1 MTTFE
6 KVSESTLRITRTYAA
21 PRDLVFQAWTNPEM
35 LIKWWGTS
43 NADTAPVA
51 DIDLRVGGRYRLGM
65 KGPDSDHVNIV
76 GGTYREVRAPGK
88 LVFTWVWEHP
98 GQGDAPPPQ
107 ADAGSVVSPGETLV
121 TIEFHD
127 IGNQTELVLTHEYF
141 PDTNMRDEHSK
152 GWTGALTQLSS
163 LLEGGER

>member
-1 MTTFE
+1 MRSGPRESWFLPGSGSIPV
-6 KVSESTLRITRTYAA
+6 KVMLR
-21 PRDLVFQAWTNPEM
+21 L
-35 LIKWWGTS
+35 
-43 NADTAPVA
+43 
-51 DIDLRVGGRYRLGM
+51 
-65 KGPDSDHVNIV
+65 
-76 GGTYREVRAPGK
+76 
-88 LVFTWVWEHP
+88 
-98 GQGDAPPPQ
+98 PQ